1 MFEGDVTEILDLGL
15 RRLYKAISK
24 KNEVLFWGCG
34 IRIQCQS
41 TMIRKSDQI

>member
-15 RRLYKAISK
+15 RPYKAISK
-24 KNEVLFWGCG
+24 KNKILFWGCG